1 MGAALE
7 CKGAMQY
14 EAKETHL
21 IHTKTSPDRLSMPLE
36 DIDTICPGCKT
47 PFSTGRGLMS
57 HIRQT
62 SNTDCRRVFNEY
74 VQLAL
79 QLQDPDFSLEDDFP
93 SSPISMEDLEV
104 LDEHLPHL
112 EVEAEMVDY
121 DMTLD
126 EEREH
131 LPDIDSGGNEIEA
144 EFQVEI
150 EDQDIEVA
158 SAASTDDEDEGGG
171 YLW

>member
-21 IHTKTSPDRLSMPLE
+21 IHTKTSPDRLSMLLE

-62 SNTDCRRVFNEY
+62 LLSSTAVW
-74 VQLAL
+74 VHTAG
-79 QLQDPDFSLEDDFP
+79 LETTA
-93 SSPISMEDLEV
+93 I
-104 LDEHLPHL
+104 
-112 EVEAEMVDY
+112 
-121 DMTLD
+121 
-126 EEREH
+126 ER
-131 LPDIDSGGNEIEA
+131 
-144 EFQVEI
+144 
-150 EDQDIEVA
+150 
-158 SAASTDDEDEGGG
+158 
-171 YLW
+171 

>member
-1 MGAALE
+1 
-7 CKGAMQY
+7 
-14 EAKETHL
+14 
-21 IHTKTSPDRLSMPLE
+21 
-36 DIDTICPGCKT
+36 
-47 PFSTGRGLMS
+47 
-57 HIRQT
+57 
-62 SNTDCRRVFNEY
+62 
-74 VQLAL
+74 
-79 QLQDPDFSLEDDFP
+79 
-93 SSPISMEDLEV
+93 MEDLEV

-158 SAASTDDEDEGGG
+158 STASTDDEDEGGG